1 MQNCLLRL
9 HDFLHIQY
17 ARYMDVIGKHFES
30 QRHQADRS
38 RSTFIRVDVVRP
50 LSVLTSQEM
59 GLVNEWVSET
69 IFNTLFISF
78 VVWTFSPFW
87 TATKRFYT
95 AVIYARLLMVLCGAW
110 TLHRDAGAED
120 CR

>member
-1 MQNCLLRL
+1 
-9 HDFLHIQY
+9 
-17 ARYMDVIGKHFES
+17 
-30 QRHQADRS
+30 
-38 RSTFIRVDVVRP
+38 
-50 LSVLTSQEM
+50 M

-95 AVIYARLLMVLCGAW
+95 AVIYARLLMVLCG
-110 TLHRDAGAED
+110 T
-120 CR
+120 

>member
-1 MQNCLLRL
+1 MSAGSYVC
-9 HDFLHIQY
+9 HSS
-17 ARYMDVIGKHFES
+17 A
-30 QRHQADRS
+30 
-38 RSTFIRVDVVRP
+38 
-50 LSVLTSQEM
+50 LTGVCAQEM

-69 IFNTLFISF
+69 IFNTLFVSF

-110 TLHRDAGAED
+110 SLYGAHGAV
-120 CR
+120 RPMLAAQ